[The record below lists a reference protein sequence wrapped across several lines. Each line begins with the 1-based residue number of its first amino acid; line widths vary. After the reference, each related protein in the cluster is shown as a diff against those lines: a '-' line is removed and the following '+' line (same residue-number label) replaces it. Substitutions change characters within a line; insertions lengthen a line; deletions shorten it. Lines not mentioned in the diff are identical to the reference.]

1 MQRFEISLETL
12 HVARLLHQFEQ
23 QQTLNNSKQFHSVMN
38 CKHITAV
45 IPQKVSNP
53 SPIAR

>member
-23 QQTLNNSKQFHSVMN
+23 QQTVSLRNELQTHHCRHPSESIKSQSDRTLN
-38 CKHITAV
+38 
-45 IPQKVSNP
+45 
-53 SPIAR
+53 